1 LYSKEFFNKLSKY
14 IFMEAIILAGGEN
27 RRFQSHKALAEIKG
41 RRIIEASTELLTK
54 HFTAV
59 YISTNTPELFF
70 YLGLPLIG
78 DIVEQRG
85 PITGIYS
92 SFISTGAPELFFMAC
107 DMPFIEAEVI
117 ELIKKKFHGQDA
129 VLPMHKGLPQPLL
142 GIYSRRLIPQLA
154 ERIQQNKRALWDLL
168 QGITVQFV
176 SEQEVLRADPEG
188 RSFVNINTLEEYRNI
203 IVHI

>member
-1 LYSKEFFNKLSKY
+1 MK
-14 IFMEAIILAGGEN
+14 AIILAGGEN

-41 RRIIEASTELLTK
+41 RRIIEATAELLGK

-85 PITGIYS
+85 PMSGIYS
-92 SFISTGAPELFFMAC
+92 SFVSTGASELFFMAC
-107 DMPFIEAEVI
+107 DMPFIKPEVI
-117 ELIKKKFHGQDA
+117 ALIKKKFQGQDA

-142 GIYSRRLIPQLA
+142 GIYSERLLPQLA
-154 ERIQQNKRALWDLL
+154 ERLRQNKKAMWDLL
-168 QGITVQFV
+168 QGITVQLIP
-176 SEQEVLRADPEG
+176 EEEMLRVDPEG
-188 RSFVNINTLEEYRNI
+188 RSFVNINTLEEYRNLVI
-203 IVHI
+203 HI

>member
-1 LYSKEFFNKLSKY
+1 
-14 IFMEAIILAGGEN
+14 MDAIILAGGEN

-41 RRIIEASTELLTK
+41 RRIIEASTELLIK

-78 DIVEQRG
+78 DVVEQRG
-85 PITGIYS
+85 PISGIYS

-107 DMPFIEAEVI
+107 DMPFIKPEVI
-117 ELIKKKFHGQDA
+117 EVIKKKFHEQDA

-142 GIYSRRLIPQLA
+142 GIYSRRLVPKLA
-154 ERIQQNKRALWDLL
+154 ERIQQKKMAMWDLL
-168 QGITVQFV
+168 RGITVQFV
-176 SEQEVLRADPEG
+176 PEEEMLRVDPEG
-188 RSFVNINTLEEYRNI
+188 KTFVNINTLEEYRNLSVDI
-203 IVHI
+203 REAATNGC

>member
-1 LYSKEFFNKLSKY
+1 
-14 IFMEAIILAGGEN
+14 MEAIILAGGEN

-107 DMPFIEAEVI
+107 DMPFIKAEVI
-117 ELIKKKFHGQDA
+117 ELIKEKFHGQDA
-129 VLPMHKGLPQPLL
+129 VLPMLKGLPQPLL

-154 ERIQQNKRALWDLL
+154 ERIEQNTKAMWDLL
-168 QGITVQFV
+168 QGITVQFIP
-176 SEQEVLRADPEG
+176 EQEILQADPEG
-188 RSFVNINTLEEYRNI
+188 ISFVNVNTPEEYRNLI
-203 IVHI
+203 AHI

>member
-1 LYSKEFFNKLSKY
+1 
-14 IFMEAIILAGGEN
+14 MDAIILAGGEN

-41 RRIIEASTELLTK
+41 RKIIEETSELLKK

-85 PITGIYS
+85 PMIGIYS
-92 SFISTGAPELFFMAC
+92 SLISTGAPELFFVAC
-107 DMPFIEAEVI
+107 DMPFIKTEVV

-129 VLPMHKGLPQPLL
+129 VLPKNKGLPQALL
-142 GIYSRRLIPQLA
+142 GIYSQRVVPALEQ
-154 ERIQQNKRALWDLL
+154 RIAQNRMAMWDLL
-168 QGITVQFV
+168 QEIAVQFIP
-176 SEQEVLRADPEG
+176 EQEISAVDPEE
-188 RSFVNINTLEEYRNI
+188 RSFVNINTLEEYRNL

>member
-1 LYSKEFFNKLSKY
+1 
-14 IFMEAIILAGGEN
+14 MDAIILAGGEN

-41 RRIIEASTELLTK
+41 RRIIEASTELLIK

-78 DIVEQRG
+78 DVVEQRG
-85 PITGIYS
+85 PISGIYS

-107 DMPFIEAEVI
+107 DMPFIKPEVI
-117 ELIKKKFHGQDA
+117 EVIKKKFHEQDA

-142 GIYSRRLIPQLA
+142 GIYSRRLVPELV
-154 ERIQQNKRALWDLL
+154 ERIQQKKMAMWDLL
-168 QGITVQFV
+168 RGITVQFV
-176 SEQEVLRADPEG
+176 PEEEMLRADPEG
-188 RSFVNINTLEEYRNI
+188 KSFVNINTLEEYRNLSVYI
-203 IVHI
+203 REAATNGC

>member
-1 LYSKEFFNKLSKY
+1 
-14 IFMEAIILAGGEN
+14 MEAIILAGGEN

-59 YISTNTPELFF
+59 YISTNTPKLFF

-107 DMPFIEAEVI
+107 DMPFIKAEVI
-117 ELIKKKFHGQDA
+117 ELIKEKFHGQDA
-129 VLPMHKGLPQPLL
+129 VLPMLKGLPQPLL

-154 ERIQQNKRALWDLL
+154 ERIEQNTKAMWDLL
-168 QGITVQFV
+168 QGITVQFIP
-176 SEQEVLRADPEG
+176 EQEILQADPEG
-188 RSFVNINTLEEYRNI
+188 ISFVNINTPEEYRNLI
-203 IVHI
+203 AHI